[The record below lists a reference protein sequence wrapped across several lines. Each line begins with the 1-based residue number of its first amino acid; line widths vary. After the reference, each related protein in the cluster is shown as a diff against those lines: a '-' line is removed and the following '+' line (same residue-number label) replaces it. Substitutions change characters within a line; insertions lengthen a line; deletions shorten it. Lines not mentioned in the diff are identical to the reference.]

1 MQFLN
6 KTAVIT
12 GAGSGIGALLAKSLA
27 KEGANVVLA
36 DINETAIAEIANE
49 IIADG
54 GSALAVVTDVTKYS
68 DAKMCCDTA
77 VEKYG
82 SLDILV
88 PCAGG
93 SELRICNV
101 SGEFHEVPIDVFDF
115 GLDLN
120 LKGAFYFAHAACA
133 HMAKQNSGVIIP
145 IGSITGHDGGGD
157 IAYSTSKSGLMTGF
171 VKSLAQYGSRHN
183 IRAVCIAPG
192 PVLTRPAMAG
202 MKTLLGRAAQTQEIV
217 DLIMYVASE
226 KGAFI
231 NGTTF
236 LADGGRS
243 ALYRV

>member
-1 MQFLN
+1 MEFFN

-12 GAGSGIGALLAKSLA
+12 GAGSGIGALLAKCMA

-36 DINETAIAEIANE
+36 DINETAITDIANE

-54 GSALAVVTDVTKYS
+54 GKALAVVTDVTKYS
-68 DAKMCCDTA
+68 DAKYCCDTA
-77 VEKYG
+77 VEKFG
-82 SLDILV
+82 TLDILV
-88 PCAGG
+88 TCAGG
-93 SELRICNV
+93 SELRIMKA
-101 SGEFHEVPIDVFDF
+101 SGDFHEIPIEVFDF
-115 GLDLN
+115 GIDLN
-120 LKGAFYFAHAACA
+120 LKGAMYFHHAAFAH
-133 HMAKQNSGVIIP
+133 MVKQKSGVIIP
-145 IGSITGHDGGGD
+145 IGSITGHDGGSD
-157 IAYSTSKSGLMTGF
+157 IAYSASKSALMNGV
-171 VKSLAQYGSRHN
+171 VKSLAKYGSRHN

-192 PVLTRPAMAG
+192 PVLTRPAMAN

-226 KGAFI
+226 KGAFL